1 MNAITTMRLVRGAG
15 GETRHVPT
23 PYIPPARG
31 AKAKKRHVP
40 DPIKTNGNQAAEE
53 LRVLLER
60 VERVDEEISG
70 LQDDR
75 KDIFAEA
82 KGRGWSDKAMRD
94 ILKIRKQKKE
104 EFQENAAL
112 LEVYMQSLG
121 MI

>member
-1 MNAITTMRLVRGAG
+1 MNALTTMRMVRGAG
-15 GETRHVPT
+15 GEIRHVPT

-31 AKAKKRHVP
+31 AKAKKRHAP

-60 VERVDEEISG
+60 VERVDEQIDG

-75 KDIFAEA
+75 KVIFAEA
-82 KGRGWSDKAMRD
+82 KGRGWSDKAMRE

-112 LEVYMQSLG
+112 LETYMISLG
-121 MI
+121 ML

>member
-1 MNAITTMRLVRGAG
+1 MNALTTMRLVRAAG

-31 AKAKKRHVP
+31 TKAKKRHVP
-40 DPIKTNGNQAAEE
+40 DPMKTNGNQAADE

-82 KGRGWSDKAMRD
+82 KGRGWSDKAMRE

-112 LEVYMQSLG
+112 LETYMISLG
-121 MI
+121 ML